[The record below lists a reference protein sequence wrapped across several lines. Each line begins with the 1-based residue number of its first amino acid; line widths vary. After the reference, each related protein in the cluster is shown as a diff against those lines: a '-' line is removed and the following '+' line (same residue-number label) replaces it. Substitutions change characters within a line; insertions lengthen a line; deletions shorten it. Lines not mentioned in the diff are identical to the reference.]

1 LTVRLIHEEA
11 LVNTQSDLVTMA
23 STIPFKTIY
32 DHNDPTGIAPVAT
45 VTFTPNA
52 NYNPALIDAG
62 PPFNFALAPLLWGDQ
77 SRFNVFAFQKLN
89 DNRYDLKRALGNAYV
104 QIEPI
109 PGLRLRGSLGGDWYM
124 NLRKSWSNLDQWR
137 FSQTPG
143 NPYANQNGQ
152 AEGRYGERRGTT
164 YNINKELTLNF
175 NHTFLSDHNVDLV
188 LSASDQF
195 ARWDISDLS
204 GNVNFADPQYRGISN
219 QPPFTNGFSG
229 IQWEDALIGYMGRL
243 SYKFRDKYYLDGTLR
258 YDGSSRLAPGYKWD
272 YFPSFAAAWR
282 ISSEPFFPKNT
293 FINDLKIRGGWGRLG
308 NFQSAGFYRFLSGVS
323 LSADYPLG
331 SGNGNG
337 TGTQIQAARL
347 PDFANTTLTWEKL
360 RTINLA
366 FDAQLFNNITFTAE
380 YYDKTTFDIIQSVAL
395 PPNTGVQNNADLNVA
410 QVKNTGFEFQ
420 LGYNNRIGPVDFN
433 FSGNLTT
440 VKNKVI
446 KLNRGTPL
454 GSETGRIEEGF
465 PLFYLWGYKVGGIFQ
480 NQAEIDAWR
489 SKYADV
495 SIGQSKTNATAGYQY
510 KPGDMYFQDVYGNP
524 TKPTER
530 YSETPDSIINTNDR
544 TFLGKTIPG
553 FYYGFNFGANYRGID
568 VSLFFQGVGDVKKYN
583 SVRAGL
589 ESMGGLANQLT
600 TVLNRWTPTNP
611 STTMPRAVYNN
622 PSNPTRFSSRFVED
636 AGYFRLRNVQLGY
649 TIPATVLGRLG
660 FIQNLRIYGSGVNV
674 FTLTKWTGL
683 DPENDAVPPTRQF
696 LLGVNATF

>member
-1 LTVRLIHEEA
+1 
-11 LVNTQSDLVTMA
+11 
-23 STIPFKTIY
+23 
-32 DHNDPTGIAPVAT
+32 
-45 VTFTPNA
+45 
-52 NYNPALIDAG
+52 
-62 PPFNFALAPLLWGDQ
+62 
-77 SRFNVFAFQKLN
+77 
-89 DNRYDLKRALGNAYV
+89 
-104 QIEPI
+104 
-109 PGLRLRGSLGGDWYM
+109 
-124 NLRKSWSNLDQWR
+124 
-137 FSQTPG
+137 
-143 NPYANQNGQ
+143 
-152 AEGRYGERRGTT
+152 
-164 YNINKELTLNF
+164 
-175 NHTFLSDHNVDLV
+175 
-188 LSASDQF
+188 
-195 ARWDISDLS
+195 
-204 GNVNFADPQYRGISN
+204 
-219 QPPFTNGFSG
+219 
-229 IQWEDALIGYMGRL
+229 
-243 SYKFRDKYYLDGTLR
+243 
-258 YDGSSRLAPGYKWD
+258 
-272 YFPSFAAAWR
+272 
-282 ISSEPFFPKNT
+282 
-293 FINDLKIRGGWGRLG
+293 
-308 NFQSAGFYRFLSGVS
+308 
-323 LSADYPLG
+323 
-331 SGNGNG
+331 
-337 TGTQIQAARL
+337 
-347 PDFANTTLTWEKL
+347 
-360 RTINLA
+360 
-366 FDAQLFNNITFTAE
+366 
-380 YYDKTTFDIIQSVAL
+380 TFDIIQSVAL

-440 VKNKVI
+440 VKNKVV

-480 NQAEIDAWR
+480 DQAEIDAWR

-510 KPGDMYFQDVYGNP
+510 KPGDMYFQDVYGNR

-568 VSLFFQGVGDVKKYN
+568 VSLFFQGVGDVQKYN

-649 TIPATVLGRLG
+649 TVPATVLGRLG

-674 FTLTKWTGL
+674 FTVTKWTGL